1 MAPKG
6 PKLGDRVIQHGRLH
20 EVTAL
25 PERPRM
31 RDGKPA
37 VIKGVEFENDAYH
50 VTMILD
56 DSLRYSEEDNAWYFM
71 GRLLARN
78 ERAVCEAITG
88 AWPPAANHEAMR
100 SMLDS
105 VDLNGVDRGKLVG
118 VLLRRKS
125 DTGVSVKVER
135 DGDGKPIPLELT
147 DMQTATLR
155 AYADAALEQ
164 CAELRAIRLEG

>member
-6 PKLGDRVIQHGRLH
+6 PKLGDRVIHHGRLH

-31 RDGKPA
+31 RDGKPV
-37 VIKGVEFENDAYH
+37 VIKGVAFENDAYH

-56 DSLRYSEEDNAWYFM
+56 DSLRYSEEDDAWYFL

-78 ERAVCEAITG
+78 ERALCQAITG

-105 VDLNGVDRGKLVG
+105 VDLDSVDVG
-118 VLLRRKS
+118 GFGRVLLERKA
-125 DTGVSVKVER
+125 DVSMKNV
-135 DGDGKPIPLELT
+135 
-147 DMQTATLR
+147 A
-155 AYADAALEQ
+155 AYVAAALAQ

>member
-6 PKLGDRVIQHGRLH
+6 PRLGDRVIHHGRLH

-31 RDGKPA
+31 RDGKPV
-37 VIKGVEFENDAYH
+37 VIKGVQFENDRYR

-56 DSLRYSEEDNAWYFM
+56 DSLRYSEEDDAWYFV

-105 VDLNGVDRGKLVG
+105 VDLAKVDMVKLTGVIH
-118 VLLRRKS
+118 RRKA
-125 DTGVSVKVER
+125 DAGVAIPA
-135 DGDGKPIPLELT
+135 DGK
-147 DMQTATLR
+147 TLSD
-155 AYADAALEQ
+155 ADGAKLLSYAEAALEQ